1 MDGKCEQEA
10 LLMVE
15 ERLLDIESE
24 QRNGAKTYSLEELEV
39 ALRTIVG
46 NG

>member
-10 LLMVE
+10 LLRVE

-39 ALRTIVG
+39 ALRTIVD

>member
-10 LLMVE
+10 LGRIE
-15 ERLLDIESE
+15 EMLLEIESE
-24 QRNGAKTYSLEELEV
+24 QGNGAKTYSLEELEV